1 MSEEKIT
8 SKELLNQLTAKH
20 YDGAL
25 AAKAEG
31 KPVVWATSICPNELL
46 DAMDLATVYPENHA
60 AAIGARK
67 EAMKFIEHAEGIG
80 YSADICT
87 VADALR
93 VFDEL
98 HCLFSG
104 ADGCGMVF
112 RIYRSQVHGVQQ
124 LVRTDGR
131 RPDHRL
137 SFRLCC
143 KGTVVMLGGQLVQQF
158 F

>member
-1 MSEEKIT
+1 MFN
-8 SKELLNQLTAKH
+8 LPA
-20 YDGAL
+20 DVVCR
-25 AAKAEG
+25 
-31 KPVVWATSICPNELL
+31 VVWHIVGMVERHIEQNQRNVQLL
-46 DAMDLATVYPENHA
+46 RQVLIPFEHGITDIRGAENQIRQGNVLRLCMLQIH
-60 AAIGARK
+60 ITH
-67 EAMKFIEHAEGIG
+67 IDSGIG
-80 YSADICT
+80 ADICT

>member
-46 DAMDLATVYPENHA
+46 DAMDLATVYPENYA

-67 EAMKFIEHAEGIG
+67 EAMKFIEQAEGIG
-80 YSADICT
+80 YSADICSY
-87 VADALR
+87 AR
-93 VFDEL
+93 VNMGYVDL
-98 HCLFSG
+98 HMAEAQDIPLPW
-104 ADGCGMVF
+104 
-112 RIYRSQVHGVQQ
+112 I
-124 LVRTDGR
+124 
-131 RPDHRL
+131 
-137 SFRLCC
+137 
-143 KGTVVMLGGQLVQQF
+143 
-158 F
+158 